1 MTANVSFYLIA
12 ILAHCVKSHSLQ
24 ERNVL
29 WNVLFVDHH
38 VKKILYTAISRKVVG
53 KNVCTLQSRKVI
65 WDMINTLFLTQY
77 LSNLLLLLSFST
89 MASRVILSNFFEQ
102 Q

>member
-29 WNVLFVDHH
+29 WNVLIVDHH
-38 VKKILYTAISRKVVG
+38 VKKNIYYIYALGQLERLYNAISD
-53 KNVCTLQSRKVI
+53 KNKTL
-65 WDMINTLFLTQY
+65 
-77 LSNLLLLLSFST
+77 NLICFVSFK
-89 MASRVILSNFFEQ
+89 NQ
-102 Q
+102 N